1 MTEHEP
7 VGPTSAERRARMV
20 LTTFDAPGHPALC
33 GAVLEHGPLKA
44 LEMLGKGAFTPRTV
58 DVGDRLR
65 VATEALD
72 GQLELADRT
81 GARYVCPGDT
91 EWLAG
96 LYDLAEADVRNGV
109 GGMPIGLWLR
119 GPLALGG
126 LAGGHPGEA
135 GGEAVAMVGSRAAS
149 DYGIYVAGE
158 IAAGLADAGVRVVSG
173 AAYGIDGAAHRGA
186 LAAPGGETVA
196 VLACG
201 ADVAYPRSN
210 DGLLGR
216 IAADGLVVSESA
228 LGSTPTRRRF
238 LIRNRLVAA
247 LAQATVIVE
256 ATTHSGTTS
265 TAEWAVACSRS
276 VLAVPGPVTS
286 ALSAGT
292 HSWIRDF
299 DAGLVTNADDVLR
312 HVKPL
317 GSVREPVRRLGPVS
331 GRSTLGDDAAVV
343 LDAFPARADV
353 AVAQV
358 RAETGLELGAVLARL
373 GELDLAGFVER
384 TPSGWRLS
392 DRERA
397 NIRAE
402 SRARRDR

>member
-1 MTEHEP
+1 MTEPESTATTP
-7 VGPTSAERRARMV
+7 AQRLARMI

-33 GAVLEHGPLKA
+33 AAVVEHGPERA
-44 LEMLGKGAFTPRTV
+44 LAMLGKGAFTPRTV
-58 DVGDRLR
+58 DIGERIRL
-65 VATEALD
+65 ATEALD
-72 GQLELADRT
+72 DQLGLAAAA
-81 GARYVCPGDT
+81 GARYVCPGDA
-91 EWLAG
+91 EWPG
-96 LYDLAEADVRNGV
+96 SLYDLAEADLRNGV
-109 GGMPIGLWLR
+109 GGMPVGLWLR
-119 GPLALGG
+119 GPLALG
-126 LAGGHPGEA
+126 ATSEA
-135 GGEAVAMVGSRAAS
+135 PEAVAIIGSRAAS

-158 IAAGLADAGVRVVSG
+158 IAAGLADAGVRVISG

-186 LAAPGGETVA
+186 LAASGGETVA

-201 ADVAYPRSN
+201 VDVAYPRSN

-247 LAQATVIVE
+247 LAHATVIVE

-265 TAEWAVACSRS
+265 TAEWAVACSRA

-317 GSVREPVRRLGPVS
+317 GSVREPLRQPGPAAGRGRLS
-331 GRSTLGDDAAVV
+331 ADAAVV

-358 RAETGLELGAVLARL
+358 RAETGLDLGAVLARL

-397 NIRAE
+397 SIRADAK
-402 SRARRDR
+402 ARRDR

>member
-1 MTEHEP
+1 MTAPEFAT
-7 VGPTSAERRARMV
+7 PTPAERRARMI

-33 GAVLEHGPLKA
+33 AAVLERGPQTA
-44 LEMLGKGAFTPRTV
+44 LDLLGKGAFTPRTV
-58 DVGDRLR
+58 DVADRLR
-65 VATEALD
+65 LATDALA
-72 GQLELADRT
+72 GQLELASRA
-81 GARYVCPGDT
+81 GARYVCPGDA
-91 EWLAG
+91 EWPDG
-96 LYDLAEADVRNGV
+96 LNDLAEAEVRNGV
-109 GGMPIGLWLR
+109 GGMPVGLWLR
-119 GPLALGG
+119 GPLAL
-126 LAGGHPGEA
+126 AKRTDPGD
-135 GGEAVAMVGSRAAS
+135 AVAMIGSRAAS

-186 LAAPGGETVA
+186 LAATGGETVA

-201 ADVAYPRSN
+201 VDVAYPRSN

-247 LAQATVIVE
+247 LTQATVIVE

-265 TAEWAVACSRS
+265 TAEWAVACSRA

-312 HVKPL
+312 QVKPL
-317 GSVREPVRRLGPVS
+317 GTVREPVRAPGPVV
-331 GRSTLGDDAAVV
+331 GRVKLSADAAVV

-353 AVAQV
+353 AVAQL
-358 RAETGLELGAVLARL
+358 RAATGLDVGTVLARL

-397 NIRAE
+397 AIRTEAK
-402 SRARRDR
+402 ARRDR

>member
-1 MTEHEP
+1 MTQPDTDE
-7 VGPTSAERRARMV
+7 TAAADRRARMI

-33 GAVLEHGPLKA
+33 AAVLEHGPQTA
-44 LEMLGKGAFTPRTV
+44 LALLGTGAFTPRTV
-58 DVGDRLR
+58 DIADRLR
-65 VATEALD
+65 AATDALD
-72 GQLELADRT
+72 EQLDLASRA
-81 GARYVCPGDT
+81 GARYVCPDDP
-91 EWLAG
+91 EWPDG

-109 GGMPIGLWLR
+109 GGMPVGLWLR
-119 GPLALGG
+119 GPLALG
-126 LAGGHPGEA
+126 ARPDP
-135 GGEAVAMVGSRAAS
+135 GEAVAMIGSRAAS

-186 LAAPGGETVA
+186 LAAADGETVA

-216 IAADGLVVSESA
+216 IAADGLIVSESA

-247 LAQATVIVE
+247 LTQATVIVE

-265 TAEWAVACSRS
+265 TAEWAVACSRT

-292 HSWIRDF
+292 HSWIRDY
-299 DAGLVTNADDVLR
+299 DAGLVTNAGDVLR
-312 HVKPL
+312 QVKPL
-317 GSVREPVRRLGPVS
+317 GAVAEPVRRPGPTQ
-331 GRSTLGDDAAVV
+331 GRARLSDDAATI

-358 RAETGLELGAVLARL
+358 RAATGFDVGSVLARL

-397 NIRAE
+397 AIRDQATT
-402 SRARRDR
+402 RRDR

>member
-1 MTEHEP
+1 MTDDES
-7 VGPTSAERRARMV
+7 VCPTPAERRARMI
-20 LTTFDAPGHPALC
+20 LTTFDAPGHPSLC
-33 GAVLEHGPLKA
+33 AAVLEHGPIRAVEL
-44 LEMLGKGAFTPRTV
+44 LGRGAFTPRTV
-58 DVGDRLR
+58 DVAARLQLA
-65 VATEALD
+65 VEALD
-72 GQLELADRT
+72 VQLERADAA
-81 GARYVCPGDT
+81 GARYVCPGDP
-91 EWLAG
+91 EWPVG
-96 LYDLAEADVRNGV
+96 LFDLAEAETRNGV

-119 GPLALGG
+119 GPLLLDGRTRDG
-126 LAGGHPGEA
+126 SENVVGD
-135 GGEAVAMVGSRAAS
+135 AVAMIGSRAAS

-186 LAAPGGETVA
+186 LAAAGGETTA

-201 ADVAYPRSN
+201 VDVAYPRSN

-247 LAQATVIVE
+247 LTRATVIVE
-256 ATTHSGTTS
+256 ATTHSGTTG

-312 HVKPL
+312 LVKPL
-317 GSVREPVRRLGPVS
+317 GSIREPTRPPVPVRGRARLS
-331 GRSTLGDDAAVV
+331 DDAAVV
-343 LDAFPARADV
+343 LDAFPARAEV

-358 RAETGLELGAVLARL
+358 RAETGLEVGAVLARL

-384 TPSGWRLS
+384 TASGWRLS

-397 NIRAE
+397 DIRAQ
-402 SRARRDR
+402 ATLRRDR

>member
-1 MTEHEP
+1 MIDDEP
-7 VGPTSAERRARMV
+7 TGPSPDDRRARMV

-33 GAVLEHGPLKA
+33 AAVHEHGAETA
-44 LEMLGKGAFTPRTV
+44 LVMLAKGRFTPRTV
-58 DVGDRLR
+58 DVAERLDS
-65 VATEALD
+65 ASEALD
-72 GQLELADRT
+72 GQLELAAAAR
-81 GARYVCPGDT
+81 ARYVCPGDA
-91 EWLAG
+91 EWPAD

-109 GGMPIGLWLR
+109 GGMPVGLWLR
-119 GPLALGG
+119 GPLALG
-126 LAGGHPGEA
+126 ATEDAHD
-135 GGEAVAMVGSRAAS
+135 AVAMIGSRAAS

-186 LAAPGGETVA
+186 LAAAGGETVA

-201 ADVAYPRSN
+201 VDVAYPRSN
-210 DGLLGR
+210 DGLLAR
-216 IAADGLVVSESA
+216 IAADGLIISESA

-265 TAEWAVACSRS
+265 TAEWAVACSRA

-312 HVKPL
+312 QVKPL
-317 GSVREPVRRLGPVS
+317 GSLGEPVRPPGPVG
-331 GRSTLGDDAAVV
+331 GRTRLSDDAAAV
-343 LDAFPARADV
+343 LDAFPARAEM

-358 RAETGLELGAVLARL
+358 RAETGLDLGAVLARL
-373 GELDLAGFVER
+373 GELDIAGFVER

-397 NIRAE
+397 SILAD
-402 SRARRDR
+402 AKGRRDR

>member
-1 MTEHEP
+1 MIKPEST
-7 VGPTSAERRARMV
+7 GPTPAERLARMV
-20 LTTFDAPGHPALC
+20 LTTFDAPGHPAIC
-33 GAVLEHGPLKA
+33 AAVLEHGPERA
-44 LEMLGKGAFTPRTV
+44 LRSLAKGSFTPRTV
-58 DVGDRLR
+58 NIADRLQ
-65 VATEALD
+65 AAHDALD
-72 GQLELADRT
+72 DQLELAAAA
-81 GARYVCPGDT
+81 GARYVCPGDA
-91 EWLAG
+91 EWPHG
-96 LYDLAEADVRNGV
+96 LYDLAEADARNGV

-119 GPLALGG
+119 GPLPLGPTDD
-126 LAGGHPGEA
+126 AH
-135 GGEAVAMVGSRAAS
+135 EAVAMIGSRAAS

-186 LAAPGGETVA
+186 LAAAGGETVA

-201 ADVAYPRSN
+201 VDVAYPRSN

-216 IAADGLVVSESA
+216 IAADGLIVSESA

-247 LAQATVIVE
+247 LANATVIVE

-265 TAEWAVACSRS
+265 TAEWAVACSRA

-292 HSWIRDF
+292 HGWIRDF

-317 GSVREPVRRLGPVS
+317 GSVHEPRRGPGPGES
-331 GRSTLGDDAAVV
+331 RARLSDDATVV

-358 RAETGLELGAVLARL
+358 RAKTGLDLGAVLARL
-373 GELDLAGFVER
+373 AELDLAGFVER

-392 DRERA
+392 ERERA
-397 NIRAE
+397 SIRADAAG
-402 SRARRDR
+402 RHDR